1 MNARNG
7 CLLASAL
14 LALLLLGGCGPK
26 VVDVTDPQAGFPT
39 AGFKASAH
47 HWPQADSQS
56 LRFLDIY
63 DPWEPM
69 NRNLYEINATLDKY
83 VMLPATNVYKLVLPA
98 PVRTGVKNFFA
109 NLNELPTAFNS
120 LLQGR
125 FKKVAISFSRFL
137 INSTFGLL
145 GVRDLASRNE
155 KLPRQ
160 NEDVGQT
167 LGYWGLGPG
176 PYFVMPIMGPSNV
189 RDTVGFGGDILV
201 LYVEVQMLYQAAGI
215 ENQTP
220 LDLADLVLRG
230 LNIRANTAFSYHS
243 TGSPFEYE
251 MVRFIYTKKRELD
264 IQR

>member
-1 MNARNG
+1 MRA
-7 CLLASAL
+7 A
-14 LALLLLGGCGPK
+14 ALLLLATLVLPLMGGCGPK
-26 VVDVTDPQAGFPT
+26 VMNVTDPLAGPDPAGFRT
-39 AGFKASAH
+39 TVH
-47 HWPQADSQS
+47 HWPTEDSPS
-56 LRFLDIY
+56 LRFLDVY

-69 NRNLYEINATLDKY
+69 NRNLYEVNASLDKY
-83 VMLPATNVYKLVLPA
+83 VMYPAATLYKVFIPE
-98 PVRTGVKNFFA
+98 PIRTGVRNFYN
-109 NLNELPTAFNS
+109 NLNEMPTALNS
-120 LLQGR
+120 ILQGR
-125 FKKVAISFSRFL
+125 MRKAAISFTRFL

-145 GVRDLASRNE
+145 GVRDLASRNK

-176 PYFVMPIMGPSNV
+176 PYFVMPVMGPSSV
-189 RDTVGFGGDILV
+189 RDTVGFGGDILI
-201 LYVEVQMLYQAAGI
+201 LYVEVEMIYQAAGM
-215 ENQTP
+215 EDSSP
-220 LDLADLVLRG
+220 LDLTDLILRG